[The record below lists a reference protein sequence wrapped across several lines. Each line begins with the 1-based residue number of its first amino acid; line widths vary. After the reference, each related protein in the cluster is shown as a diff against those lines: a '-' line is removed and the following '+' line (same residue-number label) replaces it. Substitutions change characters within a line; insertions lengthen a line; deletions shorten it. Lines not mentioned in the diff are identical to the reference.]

1 MLTSFQ
7 VQALLVSALW
17 TVGLAL
23 IAFIGGGIVGIVV
36 AIGRVSTNRFIANLA
51 FLYVQI
57 VQGTPLLI
65 QMLLAFFGLA
75 IIGYELPP
83 FAAASLAIIVY
94 ASAYFGEI
102 WRGGILSVPKTQW
115 EAAECLALHP
125 IQRFWLV
132 IVPQALRMSTPPTV
146 GFMVQVVKNTSL
158 ASVIGVA
165 DLTYTGKLINN
176 STFKPFVVFTLVAA
190 LYFLMCYPLA
200 WWSRKLE
207 DRLNVANR

>member
-7 VQALLVSALW
+7 IQALFIGALW
-17 TVGLAL
+17 TFGLAL
-23 IAFIGGGIVGIVV
+23 VAFSGGGLLGLIVAV
-36 AIGRVSTNRFIANLA
+36 ARVSSNRIIALIA
-51 FLYVQI
+51 SVYVLI

-65 QMLLAFFGLA
+65 QMMLAYFGLS
-75 IIGYELPP
+75 ILGYDLPP
-83 FAAASLAIIVY
+83 FAAASLAIVIY

-125 IQRFWLV
+125 IYRFWLV
-132 IVPQALRMSTPPTV
+132 IVPQALRLSTPPTV
-146 GFMVQVVKNTSL
+146 GFMVQIVKNTSL

-165 DLTYTGKLINN
+165 DLTYTSKLINN
-176 STFKPFVVFTLVAA
+176 STFQPFTVFMLVAA
-190 LYFLMCYPLA
+190 LYFMMCYPLA

-207 DRLNVANR
+207 DRLNVSNR

>member
-7 VQALLVSALW
+7 IQALLVGATW
-17 TVGLAL
+17 TLGLSLVAFAAGGILGLL
-23 IAFIGGGIVGIVV
+23 IAVS
-36 AIGRVSTNRFIANLA
+36 RVSQNRMLRYLS

-65 QMLLAFFGLA
+65 QMLLAYFGLSLLGIDIA
-75 IIGYELPP
+75 P
-83 FAAASLAIIVY
+83 FAAASLAIAVY

-115 EAAECLALHP
+115 EAAECLALSSL
-125 IQRFWLV
+125 QRFWLV
-132 IVPQALRMSTPPTV
+132 IVPQALRLSTPPTV
-146 GFMVQVVKNTSL
+146 GFMVQIVKNTSL

-165 DLTYTGKLINN
+165 DLTYTSKLINN
-176 STFKPFVVFTLVAA
+176 STFQPFQVFVLVAA
-190 LYFLMCYPLA
+190 LYFLMCFPLA

-207 DRLNVANR
+207 DRLNVSNR

>member
-7 VQALLVSALW
+7 IQALLTSALW

-23 IAFIGGGIVGIVV
+23 VAFVGGGAVGLVV
-36 AIGRVSTNRFIANLA
+36 AVARVSTSRVTAGLA

-57 VQGTPLLI
+57 VQGTPLLV

-102 WRGGILSVPKTQW
+102 WRGGILSVPRTQW

-132 IVPQALRMSTPPTV
+132 IVPQALRVSTPPTV
-146 GFMVQVVKNTSL
+146 SFMVQVVKNTSL

-165 DLTYTGKLINN
+165 DLTYTSKLINN

>member
-165 DLTYTGKLINN
+165 DLTSTGKLIYN

>member
-1 MLTSFQ
+1 MLTTFQ
-7 VQALLVSALW
+7 IQALFVGALW

-23 IAFIGGGIVGIVV
+23 VAFAGGGIVGLVV
-36 AIGRVSTNRFIANLA
+36 AVTRVSRHRIVRSLS

-65 QMLLAFFGLA
+65 QMMLAYFGLSLL
-75 IIGYELPP
+75 GYDLPP
-83 FAAASLAIIVY
+83 FAAACLAIVVY

-115 EAAECLALHP
+115 EAAECLALSDA
-125 IQRFWLV
+125 QRFWLI
-132 IVPQALRMSTPPTV
+132 IVPQALRLSTPPTV

-165 DLTYTGKLINN
+165 DLTYTSKLINN
-176 STFKPFVVFTLVAA
+176 STFQPFQVFVLVAA
-190 LYFLMCYPLA
+190 LYFVMCFPLA

-207 DRLNVANR
+207 DRLNVSNR